1 MSIPYQQ
8 VVRTETAIADAV
20 IKKMKASDDR
30 YVPLNFIKGTL
41 PYHIDNMIFLRIHLM
56 ELHLLTHSSVFH
68 LNHTF

>member
-20 IKKMKASDDR
+20 IKKMKARDDR

-41 PYHIDNMIFLRIHLM
+41 NTAISH
-56 ELHLLTHSSVFH
+56 
-68 LNHTF
+68 